1 MYTVV
6 GSDYETS
13 NPNNPNPQCYTIP
26 LENIS
31 IDSCLI
37 KGIRVRTN
45 EYDGNT
51 YGRFIVT
58 GY

>member
-1 MYTVV
+1 MYSVIGT
-6 GSDYETS
+6 DYENA
-13 NPNNPNPQCYTIP
+13 NPNNPNPQCYTIH
-26 LENIS
+26 NIS

-45 EYDGNT
+45 EYDRDT
-51 YGRFIVT
+51 YGLFIVI

>member
-1 MYTVV
+1 MYSIIGT
-6 GSDYETS
+6 DYENN

-26 LENIS
+26 NIS

-45 EYDGNT
+45 EYDRGT
-51 YGRFIVT
+51 YGRFIAI